1 MFSFCSS
8 TYPFTVFERCVAA
21 LSIKISQSCRLHPQ
35 SELMKLSRFFKN
47 SSKVFAVTDPRA
59 AAAKTEPVD
68 VIAVIREV
76 ELTNQTLLTEH
87 SFPFSSQEWVAFVY
101 LENKVSSM
109 FTRIWNLLSALVSRT
124 AKRTF
129 VIRCLSL
136 QIPKGLDFPFLKLSP
151 RLVFRISLTTCAG
164 MRILQVLLNEC
175 LHILHD
181 KRYTSIS
188 FKVCYFIDDHGRGL

>member
-1 MFSFCSS
+1 MFSFCFS
-8 TYPFTVFERCVAA
+8 TYPFTVFKWCVAA

-47 SSKVFAVTDPRA
+47 SSKVFVVTDPRA

-68 VIAVIREV
+68 LIAVIREY

-87 SFPFSSQEWVAFVY
+87 SFLFSSQEWVAFVY

-124 AKRTF
+124 VKKLF
-129 VIRCLSL
+129 VIRWLS
-136 QIPKGLDFPFLKLSP
+136 
-151 RLVFRISLTTCAG
+151 
-164 MRILQVLLNEC
+164 
-175 LHILHD
+175 
-181 KRYTSIS
+181 
-188 FKVCYFIDDHGRGL
+188 